1 MATNEPPKPAPKS
14 KAAPPGRLLVVD
26 DDRVSRELMQK
37 VLASDGHEVVTCT
50 DGKEAVTRAG
60 DNPPFDVVVSDI
72 RMVEA
77 DGLEVLRAF
86 RAHAPTTPV
95 ILVTAFG
102 NVDGAVDAIKKG
114 AFDYISKPYD
124 VDQIRVVVS
133 RALTQ
138 RRLVVEN
145 RAL

>member
-1 MATNEPPKPAPKS
+1 MPTSEPQKVPTPRPPPRRGEDSARPR
-14 KAAPPGRLLVVD
+14 AVEPGRILVVD
-26 DDRVSRELMQK
+26 DDRVSRDLMKK
-37 VLASDGHEVVTCT
+37 VLASDGHEVVTCN
-50 DGKEAVTRAG
+50 DGKEAVAQANGATA
-60 DNPPFDVVVSDI
+60 FDVVVSDI

-86 RAHAPTTPV
+86 REHAPTTPV

-124 VDQIRVVVS
+124 VDQIRVVVG
-133 RALTQ
+133 RA
-138 RRLVVEN
+138 
-145 RAL
+145 